1 MAWNFDKPMQ
11 SMSSEEERSDMI
23 ALWEAERHGGLT
35 DGNNRL
41 PLPLVFLMGL
51 IILTAF
57 MITMPIWGQRP
68 NAQNYVEHI
77 KIMNSPEIAALATN
91 EEKMK
96 RIDQIAMERAQG
108 NGRQIGAL
116 ERHPIT
122 YDDLLN
128 IAPSIIEAQ
137 RAGDYPLDN
146 YNVVGDK
153 VKLANFEGNFRPDG
167 KHERIQPWWDKGYTI
182 DVFYVTYFII
192 VMILV
197 VKRLPHFSQKPDMS
211 KAT

>member
-1 MAWNFDKPMQ
+1 MAWNFDKPMDTM
-11 SMSSEEERSDMI
+11 SSSEECGDMI
-23 ALWEAERHGGLT
+23 ALWESEKHGGLWA
-35 DGNNRL
+35 GNNRL
-41 PLPLVFLMGL
+41 PFPLVVLIGL

-77 KIMNSPEIAALATN
+77 KAMNTAEVAALATN

-96 RIDQIAMERAQG
+96 RIDQIAMEKAQG
-108 NGRQIGAL
+108 DGRQVGAL

-137 RAGDYPLDN
+137 RAGGYPLDN
-146 YNVVGDK
+146 YNVLGDK
-153 VKLANFEGNFRPDG
+153 IHLANFEGNYRADG
-167 KHERIQPWWDKGYTI
+167 KRERIQPWWDKGYTI

-192 VMILV
+192 VLMLI
-197 VKRLPHFSQKPDMS
+197 VKRLPNFRQKPNMQKS
-211 KAT
+211 